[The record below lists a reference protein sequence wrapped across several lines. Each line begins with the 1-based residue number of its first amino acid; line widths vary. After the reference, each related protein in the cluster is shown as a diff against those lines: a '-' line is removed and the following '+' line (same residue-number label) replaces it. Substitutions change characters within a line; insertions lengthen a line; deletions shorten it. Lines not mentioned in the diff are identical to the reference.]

1 MDAEQ
6 ELERALADLNRQQE
20 RIADIQDELNRL
32 ELTGHADRGAVSVT
46 MTGGGRFTDVRF
58 DPAALR
64 DYDADSLGQAVLAAI
79 HDVMGQL
86 AGETRDRFAEVV
98 PDADL
103 LDGATA
109 GWLPPQR

>member
-20 RIADIQDELNRL
+20 RIADIQHELNGL
-32 ELTGHADRGAVSVT
+32 ELTGYADRGAVSVT
-46 MTGGGRFTDVRF
+46 LTGAGQFTDVRF
-58 DPAALR
+58 DPAVLR
-64 DYDADSLGQAVLAAI
+64 EHDADSLGQAVLAAI
-79 HDVMGQL
+79 HDALGKL
-86 AGETRDRFAEVV
+86 AGETRERFAEVV
-98 PDADL
+98 GDPEL